1 MSKHKQ
7 FGPEKKGGETGLDIE
22 CQGSWIEKETR
33 QEKRQKKEERKLGAR
48 TRELYFFF
56 AQNPRTWHEIQNK
69 QKQEIK
75 KNKRS

>member
-33 QEKRQKKEERKLGAR
+33 QEKKAEKRRKKTWGKNKRIIYI
-48 TRELYFFF
+48 YFFF
-56 AQNPRTWHEIQNK
+56 HRTQERGMKYKTNK
-69 QKQEIK
+69 SK
-75 KNKRS
+75 K

>member
-7 FGPEKKGGETGLDIE
+7 FGPEKKGGETGLVIE

-33 QEKRQKKEERKLGAR
+33 QEKKAEKRRKKTWGKNKRII
-48 TRELYFFF
+48 FFF

-75 KNKRS
+75 KK